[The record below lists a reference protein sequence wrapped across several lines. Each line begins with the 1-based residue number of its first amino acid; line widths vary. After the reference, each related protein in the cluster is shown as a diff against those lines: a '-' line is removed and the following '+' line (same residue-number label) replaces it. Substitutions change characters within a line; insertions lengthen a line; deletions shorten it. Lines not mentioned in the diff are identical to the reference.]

1 MKRKNRS
8 PIETKKNKG
17 TLITI
22 ELPVYERELAKL
34 S

>member
-1 MKRKNRS
+1 MKGKFS
-8 PIETKKNKG
+8 IETKKDKG